1 MSLAVA
7 NELKEVTDLAGL
19 QNIRARITRIS
30 RETQSVNYR
39 IGIADSNISQ
49 QIQKLNSQK
58 TVYNLRNNIPSAVEK
73 LVQSIANGTMN
84 IEEANEI
91 IAQEAERRVSLTE
104 KSKFSLSKEQQERQ
118 VTIQV
123 RTLLS
128 ERGDTYSIKDP
139 NKALEQLS
147 QLSKKDVEKSQLFK
161 IVAQNLLAQRRYDE
175 LSAFCDQYIKLRRFD
190 EVESEMSRSAR
201 EKKKEIAYKKIGD
214 MVVDRIKSP
223 SNKQEDEVFMKLL
236 KDKLTEGNIAPT
248 RIKLGR
254 IKGGSKEI
262 TLAEIMPQ
270 IRNR

>member
-1 MSLAVA
+1 M
-7 NELKEVTDLAGL
+7 
-19 QNIRARITRIS
+19 
-30 RETQSVNYR
+30 
-39 IGIADSNISQ
+39 
-49 QIQKLNSQK
+49 
-58 TVYNLRNNIPSAVEK
+58 
-73 LVQSIANGTMN
+73 
-84 IEEANEI
+84 
-91 IAQEAERRVSLTE
+91 
-104 KSKFSLSKEQQERQ
+104 
-118 VTIQV
+118 
-123 RTLLS
+123 S

-175 LSAFCDQYIKLRRFD
+175 LSAFCDQYIHLRRFD

-248 RIKLGR
+248 RIKLER